1 MKLHFLGTGAADW
14 DISRRRDDMEWRRF
28 SSTLIDDTLLIDPG
42 PHIFDFAEKNNLPNL
57 FDNVRD
63 IVITHSHPDHLNS
76 ANLLRVCSVSRG
88 CRVWGDAASLR
99 KINRELGESNAVDF
113 RVVTPGYEFS
123 AGDFRI
129 LALRSNH
136 GTTDPEEITLNYSI
150 SRNGQKLFYGLDTGW
165 LPYQTWCTIRHAGFD
180 CMVFELTMGDIVP
193 GDDRIFGHTSIPM
206 LEIMLQTMRRQGCMK
221 PGCRSVV
228 THLARTL
235 HTDHMSTCARLAPLG
250 VDVAYEGMIYNF

>member
-113 RVVTPGYEFS
+113 RVVTPGYEF
-123 AGDFRI
+123 
-129 LALRSNH
+129 
-136 GTTDPEEITLNYSI
+136 
-150 SRNGQKLFYGLDTGW
+150 
-165 LPYQTWCTIRHAGFD
+165 
-180 CMVFELTMGDIVP
+180 
-193 GDDRIFGHTSIPM
+193 
-206 LEIMLQTMRRQGCMK
+206 
-221 PGCRSVV
+221 
-228 THLARTL
+228 
-235 HTDHMSTCARLAPLG
+235 
-250 VDVAYEGMIYNF
+250 